1 MNALARR
8 ENAEN
13 PGERGSVE
21 ASRGGVSRSSIG
33 AGCRTSARLQDQNG
47 RLVLHPCPGPA
58 EVAAPVSSQGGS
70 RDIFGKLS
78 SSEPDRLAR
87 VAEW

>member
-8 ENAEN
+8 ENAEI
-13 PGERGSVE
+13 PGEWGSGMRRMQE
-21 ASRGGVSRSSIG
+21 LG
-33 AGCRTSARLQDQNG
+33 TSAGPKNILSSGIRAGLLQT
-47 RLVLHPCPGPA
+47 A
-58 EVAAPVSSQGGS
+58 AAPVSSMGET

-78 SSEPDRLAR
+78 SSEPDILAR